1 MTGDLAAFAADVGG
15 CCALGYGRPPRM
27 RSDERG
33 CDVDAVVWFVSE
45 VSGIGK
51 VFPFEEIGFF
61 SFSIIEK

>member
-1 MTGDLAAFAADVGG
+1 
-15 CCALGYGRPPRM
+15 M

-61 SFSIIEK
+61 LFPSLRNESFWHLCSIQSMMISPR